1 MNGYSKYVTPQSKKS
16 GYLSPRR
23 IQSPTRALS
32 PRCNSPRQSH
42 LSSPIPHRVCSPNR
56 SLYIRPNSIFKSNS
70 SQMKPAYKRISSDR
84 SIKLIMLPGFIRVQE
99 SDIQKYS
106 SSISLSRT
114 RITEAQ
120 NESRV
125 LRPSR
130 NNGEYVRNKASFN
143 NDVLRLVFDKSQ
155 SNDEVLLTFGK
166 LSLTRG
172 NLSCLYPE
180 KEINDLLID
189 SCLKCIK
196 YKNFRMIKKGKTKM
210 RICCLSTKFCK
221 FLAQKSFGLP
231 PRNKRNMLEYE

>member
-1 MNGYSKYVTPQSKKS
+1 MTPHSKKS

-32 PRCNSPRQSH
+32 PRCSSPRQGH
-42 LSSPIPHRVCSPNR
+42 ISSPMPQRVCSPNR
-56 SLYIRPNSIFKSNS
+56 SLYIRPNSILKSTS
-70 SQMKPAYKRISSDR
+70 SQFKPAYKRISSDR
-84 SIKLIMLPGFIRVQE
+84 SIKLIMLPGFIRMQE
-99 SDIQKYS
+99 SEIQKYS

-125 LRPSR
+125 LRPTR
-130 NNGEYVRNKASFN
+130 ANGECIRNKASFN
-143 NDVLRLVFDKSQ
+143 NDVLRLVFDKTQ

-166 LSLTRG
+166 YSLTRG

-180 KEINDLLID
+180 KELNDLLID
-189 SCLKCIK
+189 SCLKCVK
-196 YKNFRMIKKGKTKM
+196 YKNFRMVKKGKTKN

-221 FLAQKSFGLP
+221 FLAQRGLGLP
-231 PRNKRNMLEYE
+231 PRNKRNLLEYE